1 MGSGR
6 WDSTTW
12 ASYSTRNVTNKTV
25 HEIYDRRTIHPE
37 LDPKNIVVRE
47 SRDSVDNNN
56 SNAIIIALDVT
67 GSMSMVLHAI
77 IKKLNTLVTEIHS
90 RQPVTDPHIMFMGIG
105 DVRAGD
111 RAPLQCTQFEAD
123 IRIAEQLKNIYLEGG
138 GGGNDFESYA
148 LAWYFAAMHTS
159 IDCFEKRNKKG
170 YLFTIGDEGPTPD
183 ITNLELSRI
192 LNISETV
199 KSELDKYELYD
210 MACRQYNVFH
220 IMIEEGSY
228 YRRYGGNV
236 KHEWTS
242 LMGQNAIPL
251 SDHNNL
257 SEVIVSTIQ
266 LNEGGDYN
274 TIVNS
279 WDGSTNLVVA
289 EAIKDISKKSNSET
303 DSNIV
308 VF

>member
-25 HEIYDRRTIHPE
+25 HEIYDRRAIHPE

-183 ITNLELSRI
+183 ITNLELS
-192 LNISETV
+192 
-199 KSELDKYELYD
+199 
-210 MACRQYNVFH
+210 
-220 IMIEEGSY
+220 
-228 YRRYGGNV
+228 
-236 KHEWTS
+236 
-242 LMGQNAIPL
+242 
-251 SDHNNL
+251 
-257 SEVIVSTIQ
+257 
-266 LNEGGDYN
+266 
-274 TIVNS
+274 
-279 WDGSTNLVVA
+279 
-289 EAIKDISKKSNSET
+289 
-303 DSNIV
+303 
-308 VF
+308 